1 MVTNYIKIFLTEK
14 RKLLEAAQANA
25 MRILGTN
32 TLELPESVKPILST
46 MPQSKWEI
54 PETRVRHDS
63 ERTQSQVGI
72 RVFLFF
78 FFKEN
83 IPPRFFFCFFQQR
96 DKLLSLKYVYL
107 FVNAVVILGDL
118 FKIMAHCFKH
128 SFAQSKSK
136 LLDICC
142 RPSVI

>member
-72 RVFLFF
+72 RVFFGFF
-78 FFKEN
+78 
-83 IPPRFFFCFFQQR
+83 
-96 DKLLSLKYVYL
+96 
-107 FVNAVVILGDL
+107 
-118 FKIMAHCFKH
+118 
-128 SFAQSKSK
+128 
-136 LLDICC
+136 
-142 RPSVI
+142 